1 MMATILWI
9 GAIAVCCG
17 LCAYGIKVAVRRAN
31 ARREAQAL
39 AQR

>member
-1 MMATILWI
+1 MMVTVLWV

-17 LCAYGIKVAVRRAN
+17 LCAYGINVAVRRAK